1 MLLTSTIL
9 RSRGTAVL
17 VLLLAVA
24 AALAALLP
32 SAPEAAPASSR
43 TGLGADV
50 ESVRVERLQEQ
61 LPASGTETALVVWDR
76 ADGAELTPA
85 DLDGIA
91 AASAQLADVAA
102 GGVVPPP
109 QPAPDGTVALVPL
122 PLPALVGGGT
132 EAEEAAVERI
142 DVLRERLAEQAP
154 DGLRAQVTGGP
165 AFLADL
171 GKVFE
176 GADVR
181 LLAATAGVVA
191 LLLLVTYRSP
201 GLVVVPLAVVG
212 LTEQVTLA
220 LADQVLPRLDL
231 PAGGQV
237 TGIASV
243 LVFGAATDYA
253 LLLIARYREQL
264 RTEASAVRAM
274 RTAVARTA
282 EAILASGG
290 TVALALAV
298 LLLASTE
305 TLRAIAVAC
314 IIGVLLA
321 VLASLVVLPCAL
333 VLLGRWIFWPLVPR
347 VGDPSTEG
355 RLWRRVGALVAARPG
370 RVLVAS
376 VLVLGALAA
385 SVGGVRTGLSQNE
398 QFRDPPE
405 AVLAAERLAQALPAG
420 ATEPLAVLTTR
431 ADVDAVTDAALDVD
445 GVAAAALTPTSRIR
459 GGPQLD
465 PDDVMQVDV
474 VLEDEPGSA
483 AARETV
489 LALRLALD
497 DAGSGTAL
505 VGGSAAERVDLTV
518 ADERDRAVVI
528 PLVLLLVG
536 LVLVVLLRSVL
547 APVLLVLTVVASFA
561 ASLGGSWLLF
571 DRVLGFPALDGSV
584 VVLSFLFLV
593 ALGVDYNIF
602 LTTRAREES
611 RPAGTRAGMLTALTV
626 TGGVIT
632 SAGLVLAAVFAV
644 LGVLPLIP
652 LTQVGVIVGVGVLL
666 DTLLVRTVVVPALAF
681 VLGERF
687 WWPGRPYRGRRSGG
701 DGPGGGEVPRQVA
714 AQRSE
719 RQGPVGEQRAAAS

>member
-1 MLLTSTIL
+1 MLLTSTL

-17 VLLLAVA
+17 VLLVA
-24 AALAALLP
+24 LGAALAALLP
-32 SAPEAAPASSR
+32 AAPEAAPASSR
-43 TGLGADV
+43 TGLGAEV
-50 ESVRVERLQEQ
+50 ESVAVQRLQEQ
-61 LPASGTETALVVWDR
+61 LPAAGTETALVVWER
-76 ADGAELTPA
+76 TDGGALTAA
-85 DLDGIA
+85 DLAGVA
-91 AASAQLADVAA
+91 EASAQLGDLAA
-102 GGVVPPP
+102 GGAVPPP
-109 QPAPDGTVALVPL
+109 QPAPDGTVALVPV
-122 PLPALVGGGT
+122 PLAALAGGGA

-142 DVLRERLAEQAP
+142 DALRERLAQLAP

-212 LTEQVTLA
+212 VTEQVTLA
-220 LADQVLPRLDL
+220 LAGQVLPRLDL
-231 PAGGQV
+231 PGGGQV

-264 RTEASAVRAM
+264 RTEPSAVVAM
-274 RTAVARTA
+274 RTAVARTG

-290 TVALALAV
+290 TVVLALAV

-314 IIGVLLA
+314 VIGVLLA
-321 VLASLVVLPCAL
+321 VVASLVVLPCAL
-333 VLLGRWIFWPLVPR
+333 VLVGRWIFWPLVPR
-347 VGDPSTEG
+347 VGDPPTEG
-355 RLWRRVGALVAARPG
+355 RLWRGLGALVAARPG

-376 VLVLGALAA
+376 ALVLGALAA
-385 SVGGVRTGLSQNE
+385 AVGGVRTGLSQNE

-420 ATEPLAVLTTR
+420 ATEPLAVLTTPDD
-431 ADVDAVTDAALDVD
+431 AAAVTAAALEVD
-445 GVAAAALTPTSRIR
+445 GVASATGPAGAPGAPPPAA
-459 GGPQLD
+459 GGP
-465 PDDVMQVDV
+465 VQVDV
-474 VLEDEPGSA
+474 VLDDEPGSA
-483 AARETV
+483 AARRTV

-505 VGGSAAERVDLTV
+505 VGGSAAARVDVAV
-518 ADERDRAVVI
+518 ADERDRRVVI

-602 LTTRAREES
+602 LTTRAREEARS
-611 RPAGTRAGMLTALTV
+611 AGTRAGMLTALAV

-644 LGVLPLIP
+644 LGVLPLIT

-681 VLGERF
+681 ALGERF
-687 WWPGRPYRGRRSGG
+687 WWPGRPHRGRHDRR
-701 DGPGGGEVPRQVA
+701 VPVA
-714 AQRSE
+714 APVPVA
-719 RQGPVGEQRAAAS
+719 GPAG

>member
-9 RSRGTAVL
+9 RSRVTAVL
-17 VLLLAVA
+17 VLLLAA
-24 AALAALLP
+24 AAVLAALLP
-32 SAPEAAPASSR
+32 AAPEAVPASSR
-43 TGLGADV
+43 TGLGAEV

-61 LPASGTETALVVWDR
+61 LPAAGTETALVVWDR
-76 ADGAELTPA
+76 ADGGALTAEDLAGVAEASAGLA
-85 DLDGIA
+85 DL
-91 AASAQLADVAA
+91 AA
-102 GGVVPPP
+102 GGVVPAP

-122 PLPALVGGGT
+122 PLPTLVGGGT
-132 EAEEAAVERI
+132 AAEEAAVERI
-142 DVLRERLAEQAP
+142 DALRERLADAAP
-154 DGLRAQVTGGP
+154 VGLRAQVTGGP

-176 GADVR
+176 GADFR

-201 GLVVVPLAVVG
+201 GLVLVPLAVV
-212 LTEQVTLA
+212 LATERVTLA
-220 LADQVLPRLDL
+220 LAEQVLPRVDL
-231 PAGGQV
+231 PGGGQV
-237 TGIASV
+237 TGIAAV

-253 LLLIARYREQL
+253 LLLIARYREEL
-264 RTEASAVRAM
+264 RTEHSALRAM
-274 RTAVARTA
+274 RTAVARTG

-290 TVALALAV
+290 TVVLALAV

-321 VLASLVVLPCAL
+321 VVASLVVLPCAL
-333 VLLGRWIFWPLVPR
+333 VVFGRSIFWPLVPR
-347 VGDPSTEG
+347 VGDRAREG
-355 RLWRRVGALVAARPG
+355 RLWGRLGRLVAARPG

-385 SVGGVRTGLSQNE
+385 AVGGVRTGLSQNE

-420 ATEPLAVLTTR
+420 ATEPLAVLTTGS
-431 ADVDAVTDAALDVD
+431 DVGAVTAAALEVD
-445 GVAAAALTPTSRIR
+445 GVATATPAA
-459 GGPQLD
+459 GPGA
-465 PDDVMQVDV
+465 PPPAADDVAQVSV
-474 VLEDEPGSA
+474 VLDDEPGSA

-505 VGGSAAERVDLTV
+505 VGGSAAERVDLAA
-518 ADERDRAVVI
+518 ADERDRRVVV

-611 RPAGTRAGMLTALTV
+611 RPTGTRAGMLTALTV

-644 LGVLPLIP
+644 LGVLPLIT

-681 VLGERF
+681 LLGERF
-687 WWPGRPYRGRRSGG
+687 WWPGRPYRGRRAGG
-701 DGPGGGEVPRQVA
+701 DGEGGGLPRQGPG
-714 AQRSE
+714 QRKE
-719 RQGPVGEQRAAAS
+719 RQGPVGEHRAATS